1 MSMLELQEKVKTISD
16 EQLKELYSLASK
28 VSLDAIEELCP
39 SLLNICLNAEGGVL
53 KNELGRVIFHL
64 QKLERINT
72 RIGLEKLLHGALM
85 VNAEN
90 VFNLLEESEEQELA
104 KQIKVLLQ

>member
-1 MSMLELQEKVKTISD
+1 MSMLKIQEKVMALSD
-16 EQLKELYSLASK
+16 EKLKEEYSLASK

-39 SLLNICLNAEGGVL
+39 ALLNICLNAKGDVL

-64 QKLERINT
+64 QKTERINT
-72 RIGLEKLLHGALM
+72 RIGLEKLLHGALK
-85 VNAEN
+85 VNAEK
-90 VFNLLEESEEQELA
+90 VFNLLEDSEEQDLA

>member
-1 MSMLELQEKVKTISD
+1 LELQEKVKTISD

-39 SLLNICLNAEGGVL
+39 ALLNICLNAEGGVL

-64 QKLERINT
+64 QKLERLNT

-85 VNAEN
+85 VNAEE
-90 VFNLLEESEEQELA
+90 VFKLLEEAEEKGLADKIKELF
-104 KQIKVLLQ
+104 Q

>member
-1 MSMLELQEKVKTISD
+1 MSILELQEKVKIISD

-39 SLLNICLNAEGGVL
+39 ALLNICLNAEGGVL

-64 QKLERINT
+64 QKLERLNT

-85 VNAEN
+85 VNAEE
-90 VFNLLEESEEQELA
+90 VFKLLEEAEEKGLADNIKELF
-104 KQIKVLLQ
+104 Q